1 MTMNDNEILDALN
14 WALDAMDEG
23 RLDDARDYV
32 AQVRDEYDS
41 RQDAA
46 NEAVLNATYSD
57 YDHEAHV
64 KKHLDAIDATR
75 FADAR
80 DQHLINQ
87 NFNRAFGVKK

>member
-32 AQVRDEYDS
+32 AQVRDEYDA

-46 NEAVLNATYSD
+46 NEAIE
-57 YDHEAHV
+57 EA
-64 KKHLDAIDATR
+64 
-75 FADAR
+75 FYADAR
-80 DQHLINQ
+80 DHHLINQ
-87 NFNRAFGVKK
+87 DFHRALGEK